1 MLLGRTA
8 CLFGKC
14 RCRAGAAADRGLP
27 CAGRPRPALH
37 DSDNADA
44 DLTRSLL
51 YVGSTSA
58 RQQITDDLE
67 AHRHDLTICG
77 MVVLSVRG
85 RG

>member
-1 MLLGRTA
+1 MA
-8 CLFGKC
+8 YS
-14 RCRAGAAADRGLP
+14 ANAAAARAPPLTEDCRVLVG
-27 CAGRPRPALH
+27 PRPAVH
-37 DSDNADA
+37 DSGHADA